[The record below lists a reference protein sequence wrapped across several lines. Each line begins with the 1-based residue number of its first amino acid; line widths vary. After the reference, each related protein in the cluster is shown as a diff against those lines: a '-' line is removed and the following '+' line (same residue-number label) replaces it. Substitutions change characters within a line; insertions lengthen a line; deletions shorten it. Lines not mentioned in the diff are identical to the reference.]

1 MDHLISIDEENRI
14 RALPAEKFKESE
26 LLLKASTEFRN
37 SLSFFFFLKIFRI
50 KRFTNGV

>member
-37 SLSFFFFLKIFRI
+37 SLSFFFLKIFRI